1 MSASEK
7 MLTRK
12 NCRRLRVPVLPDEEK
27 SIIENASRVGLPTA
41 VFLRRLG
48 LGHEVKSVLDHQK
61 ILDLA
66 RINADLGRLG
76 GLLKLWL
83 TNDERLKNVSS
94 QKISQLLDAI
104 KKTQDKLFDVVQ
116 SL

>member
-1 MSASEK
+1 MSASET

-27 SIIENASRVGLPTA
+27 SILENAARVGLPTA
-41 VFLRRLG
+41 VYLRRLG
-48 LGHEVKSVLDHQK
+48 LGLEVKSVIDQQK

-83 TNDERLKNVSS
+83 TNDERLKNIST
-94 QKISQLLDAI
+94 QKISQLLEAI
-104 KKTQDKLFDVVQ
+104 KQTQEKLFAIVQ
-116 SL
+116 TL